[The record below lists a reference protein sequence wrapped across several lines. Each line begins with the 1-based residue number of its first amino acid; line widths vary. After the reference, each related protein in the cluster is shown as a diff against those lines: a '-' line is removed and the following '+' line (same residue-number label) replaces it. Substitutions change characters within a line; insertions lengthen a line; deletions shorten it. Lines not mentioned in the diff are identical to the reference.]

1 MTEEFSGEFSGDK
14 FQDSA
19 PITVVAMSGGVDSS
33 VAALLLHQQGE
44 RVLGVSMQVWDY
56 RQHGGSCSKATC
68 CAPSDFND
76 ARRVCAVLGVPYYV
90 FDFEKIFRAKVI
102 DRFVSEYQQG
112 RTPNPCIE
120 CNSKVKFAALRERAY
135 SFGAEAVATGH
146 YAKIDELDGRLR
158 LLRGKDREKDQSYF
172 LYRMKPEELARTK
185 FPLGDL
191 TKPEVRELAKEAG
204 FVTAEKPES
213 QDICF
218 VSGEAWEFVERY
230 SGSAGQGGTIRDR
243 EGEVLGSHDG
253 IHRFTVGQRRGIGIG
268 GSRGKLYVL
277 QIDPTTQEV
286 VVGEKAELERDHFYI
301 EDLSWVQQSVAEA
314 LNKGNSVS
322 GIIQLRHRH
331 EGVPVY
337 ISLIGSV
344 DEASSSES
352 LRAKVSFAKEWAT
365 VSPGQAAVLYCI
377 DNQEVLGGG
386 VVCR

>member
-1 MTEEFSGEFSGDK
+1 MVEEFTDQK
-14 FQDSA
+14 FEAGA

-56 RQHGGSCSKATC
+56 RQHGGSCTKATC

-76 ARRVCAVLGVPYYV
+76 ARRVCAALGVPYYV
-90 FDFEKIFRAKVI
+90 FDFEKVFRAQVI

-120 CNSKVKFAALRERAY
+120 CNSKVKFAALRERAF

-146 YAKIDELDGRLR
+146 YAKIDEHEGRLR

-172 LYRMKPEELARTK
+172 LYRMKPDELPKTR

-230 SGSAGQGGTIRDR
+230 SGGAAQGGAIRDR
-243 EGEVLGSHDG
+243 DGEVLGSHDG

-277 QIDPTTQEV
+277 QIDPQTQEV

-301 EDLSWVQQSVAEA
+301 EDLSWVQSAVEED
-314 LNKGNSVS
+314 LNRGDSVS

-331 EGVPVY
+331 EGVPVS
-337 ISLIGSV
+337 ISLDSV
-344 DEASSSES
+344 EGGRDTKEH
-352 LRAKVSFAKEWAT
+352 RKAKVSFTKEWAT
-365 VSPGQAAVLYCI
+365 VSPGQAAVLYDY
-377 DNQEVLGGG
+377 DNREVLGGG